1 MLKTLFM
8 IGVATILTTLP
19 AAAEKWVFVGRTQ
32 DKTDYYIDSESVQR
46 SNDVTYLFWYMAV
59 NPKPDEKG
67 IVAQKSF
74 VSMSCPLRG
83 WRQQAIASFNAQGEL
98 VSREEFGDNEPLQ
111 FFTDGSVGQSLWKF
125 VCQ

>member
-1 MLKTLFM
+1 MLKTLFL
-8 IGVATILTTLP
+8 IGIATILT
-19 AAAEKWVFVGRTQ
+19 
-32 DKTDYYIDSESVQR
+32 D
-46 SNDVTYLFWYMAV
+46 MAV

-74 VSMSCPLRG
+74 VSMSCPPRG

-111 FFTDGSVGQSLWKF
+111 FLQTV
-125 VCQ
+125 V